1 MEEAMTAIS
10 AVPTEAD
17 TEVSK
22 ASAYVLSARNR
33 MNPTLA
39 RAMKKPESKKYVF
52 FARRMK
58 YSAEHAV
65 VSARKSRTLIRILT
79 PGYLILSF
87 HQPLRFLPSSIRR
100 LA

>member
-1 MEEAMTAIS
+1 MEEAMIAIN
-10 AVPTEAD
+10 AVPMGAEIG
-17 TEVSK
+17 VSN

-39 RAMKKPESKKYVF
+39 SAMKKPESKKYVF

-58 YSAEHAV
+58 YSAEHAA

-79 PGYLILSF
+79 PGLSHSLF
-87 HQPLRFLPSSIRR
+87 SS
-100 LA
+100 AVSFSSFFNS